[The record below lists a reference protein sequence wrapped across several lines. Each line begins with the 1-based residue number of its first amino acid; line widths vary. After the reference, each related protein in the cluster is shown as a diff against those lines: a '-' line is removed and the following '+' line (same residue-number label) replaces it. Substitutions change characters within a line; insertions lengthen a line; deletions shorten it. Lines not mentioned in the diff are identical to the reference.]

1 MRNLILVIVI
11 VVVAAYIFLVIKKN
25 REAAAPQYVE
35 QEVTLSPKQ
44 TEPQSAPQPPP
55 VKYPVTPVAQQPE
68 QEPEQAPA
76 PAPPPEPLPAL
87 DQSDDALLSRFDS
100 LAPDIHWRELLQP
113 TNLVRRIVVTVDNMT
128 AEKLPQKFRVTQR
141 LPGSFQI
148 QKTGEQG
155 LIIANDN
162 YQRYAAYVSLAE
174 SVDLNRLVTLYRRFY
189 PLFQQAYG
197 ELGYPGRYFN
207 DRLVEVIDHL
217 LATPEIEGPI
227 QLKRPNV
234 FYVFADPKLEA
245 LSAGQKVLLRIGPQN
260 AARVKARLRELRSL
274 LTGNN

>member
-11 VVVAAYIFLVIKKN
+11 VVVAAYIFLVIRKN
-25 REAAAPQYVE
+25 REAATPQYIE
-35 QEVTLSPKQ
+35 QEVTLNPKQ
-44 TEPQSAPQPPP
+44 TEPQSVPQPPP
-55 VKYPVTPVAQQPE
+55 VKYPVAPVAPQPE

-76 PAPPPEPLPAL
+76 PVPPPEPLPAL
-87 DQSDDALLSRFDS
+87 DESDDALFSGLAS
-100 LAPDIHWRELLQP
+100 LAPDIHWRDLFQP
-113 TNLVRRIVVTVDNMT
+113 TTLVRRFVVTVDNMT
-128 AEKLPQKFRVTQR
+128 TEKLPQKFRVTQR

-155 LIIANDN
+155 LIIAADN
-162 YQRYAAYVSLAE
+162 YQRYAAYVSLLE
-174 SVDLNRLVTLYRRFY
+174 IVDLDRLVTLYRRFY

-207 DRLVEVIDHL
+207 DRLVEVIDQL
-217 LATPEIEGPI
+217 LTTPEIQGPI
-227 QLKRPNV
+227 QLKQPNV

-245 LSAGQKVLLRIGPQN
+245 LGAGQKVLLRIGPDN
-260 AARVKARLRELRSL
+260 AARVKARLRELRKL